1 MYNRYEYIR
10 CRAKDLSRLCW
21 ISHKVS
27 INNDLNA
34 ITVTV
39 SKEFR
44 VHEFVFTINHL
55 FPKEEIDKRYINNH
69 LKKLFFDLIEECF
82 DEKE

>member
-10 CRAKDLSRLCW
+10 RRSKELSRLCW
-21 ISHKVS
+21 LPHSVS
-27 INNDLNA
+27 INNSINV
-34 ITVTV
+34 ISVTV
-39 SKEFR
+39 SKEQR
-44 VHEFVFTINHL
+44 VHEFVFTITQL
-55 FPKEEIDKRYINNH
+55 FQKEEIDKRYINNH